1 MNRRRKHWLAL
12 TIAGAL
18 MGMSLHGS
26 VHAAQSDGEEA
37 SHQLSE
43 TVVEAERSRL
53 AGGLVERK
61 ENIGLLGSKDIMET
75 PFQAM
80 TFGKKA
86 LEQFS
91 VPDRTILD
99 TLSLSPAVRVGQGA
113 TDSSVTIRGLSS
125 NGNKWYINGV
135 PGMAHQKDMTANF
148 VESVTV
154 IAGPALGVRGTTA
167 GWQENAGG
175 VVDMISKK
183 ASAKGDREA
192 RLSFSGKSYVS
203 QAVDVG
209 ERFGKNKEWGARF
222 NIMQGQGTLSVD
234 HARMWKWGVYLNLD
248 HKTDTSMT
256 NLLMGYDY
264 TRQRGD
270 GNSLSIP
277 SSIKSLPKAPNGSVN
292 FSPSWAEDTYNDWT
306 FILNHEQK
314 INEHAKA
321 FLNAGYHKE
330 NYTSWIQGYNRR
342 LLNMDGDYDPVIAA
356 GYGTGYSQW
365 PVAHST
371 KYIGIGVRGDFKL
384 GEWKSDYVL
393 NLDKMWFHREVIG
406 NYGSDPNDFYAP
418 APGNIY
424 HSNSTPSPGNF
435 PKHTLK
441 TQYNLQMLGWH
452 VVDTFTAPGDKLG
465 ITLGMHGHRGI
476 RARNYA
482 GSSASEIDA
491 SATCPTFAV
500 TYQFTPQFM
509 MYANHSESFDEGTV
523 VGSGYANRGETIPP
537 AKTKQ
542 NEIGVKYQSKGFL
555 QTLSYYK
562 MRKQGTNDVYRGT
575 LRYLEL
581 DKEQKYSGV
590 EYSAVGK
597 IAPQLDMV
605 LALNW
610 LQAKQTNGSAVLGLP
625 TWSGTAALVYK
636 PTDVLSVVGRLNY
649 SGEAR
654 IRHTDPLDVPSFA
667 TFDLGVNYKTRVSG
681 EDVTISLMC
690 NNLFNKSYWY
700 SSGGSGSIYLGMP
713 RTISLSASCS
723 F

>member
-1 MNRRRKHWLAL
+1 MGKQRKNWLAL
-12 TIAGAL
+12 AIVGAL
-18 MGMSLHGS
+18 TGMSLHGS
-26 VHAAQSDGEEA
+26 VHAAEADGEETA
-37 SHQLSE
+37 HELSE
-43 TVVEAERSRL
+43 TVVEAGRAKL
-53 AGGLVERK
+53 AGGLVERR
-61 ENIGLLGSKDIMET
+61 ENIGLLGSKDVMET

-113 TDSSVTIRGLSS
+113 TDSNVTIRGLSS

-148 VESVTV
+148 IDSVTV

-192 RLSFSGKSYVS
+192 KLSFHGKSYVS
-203 QAVDVG
+203 QSVDLG
-209 ERFGKNKEWGARF
+209 ERFGKDKEWGARF
-222 NIMQGQGTLSVD
+222 NVLQGQGTLSVD

-248 HKTDTSMT
+248 HKTANSTT

-270 GNSLSIP
+270 GNSLSVAKTL
-277 SSIKSLPKAPNGSVN
+277 KSLPKAPSGSVN
-292 FSPSWAEDTYNDWT
+292 FSPDWAEDTYNDWT

-314 INEHAKA
+314 LSEHAKA

-330 NYTSWIQGYNRR
+330 NYTSWIQGYGRT
-342 LLNMDGDYDPVIAA
+342 LLNLDGDYASLRSSR
-356 GYGTGYSQW
+356 YGSGYSQW
-365 PVAHST
+365 PVAHET
-371 KYIGIGVRGDFKL
+371 KYIGIGVKGDFKL
-384 GEWKSDYVL
+384 GEWKSGYVL
-393 NLDKMWFHREVIG
+393 SLDKMWFHREVIG

-441 TQYNLQMLGWH
+441 TQYKLQMLGWH
-452 VVDTFTAPGDKLG
+452 IVDTFTAPGDKLG

-523 VGSGYANRGETIPP
+523 VGSGYANMGETIPP

-542 NEIGVKYQSKGFL
+542 NEVGVKYQSKGLL
-555 QTLSYYK
+555 QTLSYYN
-562 MRKQGTNDVYRGT
+562 MRKQGTNDVLRGG
-575 LRYLEL
+575 LKYLEI

-597 IAPQLDMV
+597 ISPQLDMI

-610 LQAKQTNGSAVLGLP
+610 LQAEQTDGNSVLGLP
-625 TWSGTAALVYK
+625 KWAGTAALVYK
-636 PTDVLSVVGRLNY
+636 PTEDFSVIGRLNY
-649 SGEAR
+649 SAKAR
-654 IRHTDPLDVPSFA
+654 IRHSDPLDVPA
-667 TFDLGVNYKTRVSG
+667 YTTFDLGLNYKTKISSK
-681 EDVTISLMC
+681 DVTFSLMC
-690 NNLFNKSYWY
+690 SNLFDKRYWY
-700 SSGGSGSIYLGMP
+700 ASGSSIAPGMP
-713 RTISLSASCS
+713 RTISLAASCN

>member
-1 MNRRRKHWLAL
+1 MGKQRKNWLAL
-12 TIAGAL
+12 AIVGAL
-18 MGMSLHGS
+18 TGMSLHGS
-26 VHAAQSDGEEA
+26 VHAAEADGEETA
-37 SHQLSE
+37 HELSE
-43 TVVEAERSRL
+43 TVVEAGRAKL
-53 AGGLVERK
+53 AGGLVERR
-61 ENIGLLGSKDIMET
+61 ENIGLLGSKDVMET

-113 TDSSVTIRGLSS
+113 TDSNVTIRGLSS

-148 VESVTV
+148 IDSVTV

-192 RLSFSGKSYVS
+192 KLSFHGKSYVS
-203 QAVDVG
+203 QSVDLG
-209 ERFGKNKEWGARF
+209 ERFGKDKEWGARF
-222 NIMQGQGTLSVD
+222 NVLQGQGTLSVD

-248 HKTDTSMT
+248 HKTANSTT

-270 GNSLSIP
+270 GNSLSVAKTL
-277 SSIKSLPKAPNGSVN
+277 KSLPKAPSGSVN
-292 FSPSWAEDTYNDWT
+292 FSPDWAEDTYNDWT

-314 INEHAKA
+314 LSEHAKA

-330 NYTSWIQGYNRR
+330 NYTSWIQGYGRT
-342 LLNMDGDYDPVIAA
+342 LLNLDGDYASLRSSR
-356 GYGTGYSQW
+356 YGSGYSQW
-365 PVAHST
+365 PVAHET
-371 KYIGIGVRGDFKL
+371 KYIGIGVKGDFKL

-393 NLDKMWFHREVIG
+393 SLDKMWFHREVIG

-441 TQYNLQMLGWH
+441 TQYKLQMLGWH
-452 VVDTFTAPGDKLG
+452 IVDTFTAPGDKLG

-523 VGSGYANRGETIPP
+523 VGSGYANMGETIPP

-542 NEIGVKYQSKGFL
+542 NEVGVKYQSKGLL
-555 QTLSYYK
+555 QTLSYYN
-562 MRKQGTNDVYRGT
+562 MRKQGTNDVLRGG
-575 LRYLEL
+575 LKYLEI

-597 IAPQLDMV
+597 ISPQLDMI

-610 LQAKQTNGSAVLGLP
+610 LQAEQTDGNSVLGLP
-625 TWSGTAALVYK
+625 KWAGTAALVYK
-636 PTDVLSVVGRLNY
+636 PTEDFSVIGRLNY
-649 SGEAR
+649 SAKAR
-654 IRHTDPLDVPSFA
+654 IRHSDPLDVPA
-667 TFDLGVNYKTRVSG
+667 YTTFDLGLNYKTKISSK
-681 EDVTISLMC
+681 DVTFSLMC
-690 NNLFNKSYWY
+690 SNLFDKRYWY
-700 SSGGSGSIYLGMP
+700 ASGSSIAPGMP

>member
-1 MNRRRKHWLAL
+1 MGKQRRNWLAL
-12 TIAGAL
+12 AIVGAL
-18 MGMSLHGS
+18 TGMSLHGS
-26 VHAAQSDGEEA
+26 VHAAEADGEETA
-37 SHQLSE
+37 HELSE
-43 TVVEAERSRL
+43 TVVEAGRAKL
-53 AGGLVERK
+53 AGGLVERR
-61 ENIGLLGSKDIMET
+61 ENIGLLGSKDVMET

-113 TDSSVTIRGLSS
+113 TDSNVTIRGLSS

-148 VESVTV
+148 IDSVTV

-183 ASAKGDREA
+183 ASAEGDREA
-192 RLSFSGKSYVS
+192 KLSFHGKSYVS
-203 QAVDVG
+203 QSVDLG
-209 ERFGKNKEWGARF
+209 ERFGENKEWGVRF
-222 NIMQGQGTLSVD
+222 NVLQGQGTLSVD

-248 HKTDTSMT
+248 HKTANSTT

-270 GNSLSIP
+270 GNSLSVAKTL
-277 SSIKSLPKAPNGSVN
+277 KSLPKAPSGSVN
-292 FSPSWAEDTYNDWT
+292 FSPDWAEDTYNDWT

-314 INEHAKA
+314 LSEHAKA

-330 NYTSWIQGYNRR
+330 NYTSWIQGYGRT
-342 LLNMDGDYDPVIAA
+342 LLNMDGDYASRAPS
-356 GYGTGYSQW
+356 GWGSGYSQW
-365 PVAHST
+365 PVAHET
-371 KYIGIGVRGDFKL
+371 KYIGIGVKGDFKL

-393 NLDKMWFHREVIG
+393 SLDKMWFRREVIG
-406 NYGSDPNDFYAP
+406 NYGSDPSDVYIP

-424 HSNSTPSPGNF
+424 RSNSTPLNARF

-452 VVDTFTAPGDKLG
+452 IVDTFTAPGDKLG
-465 ITLGMHGHRGI
+465 VTLGLHGHRGI

-523 VGSGYANRGETIPP
+523 VGSSYANRGETIPP

-542 NEIGVKYQSKGFL
+542 NEVGVKYQSKGLL
-555 QTLSYYK
+555 QTLSYYN
-562 MRKQGTNDVYRGT
+562 MRKQGTNDVLRGG
-575 LRYLEL
+575 LKYLEI

-597 IAPQLDMV
+597 VSPQLDMI

-610 LQAKQTNGSAVLGLP
+610 LQAEQTDGNSVLGLP
-625 TWSGTAALVYK
+625 KWAGTAALVYK
-636 PTDVLSVVGRLNY
+636 PTEDLSVIGRLNY
-649 SGEAR
+649 SAKAR
-654 IRHTDPLDVPSFA
+654 IRHSDPLDVPA
-667 TFDLGVNYKTRVSG
+667 YTTFDLGLNYKTKISSK
-681 EDVTISLMC
+681 DVTFSLMC
-690 NNLFNKSYWY
+690 SNLFDKRYWY
-700 SSGGSGSIYLGMP
+700 ASGSSIALGMP
-713 RTISLSASCS
+713 RTVSLSASCD

>member
-1 MNRRRKHWLAL
+1 
-12 TIAGAL
+12 
-18 MGMSLHGS
+18 
-26 VHAAQSDGEEA
+26 
-37 SHQLSE
+37 
-43 TVVEAERSRL
+43 
-53 AGGLVERK
+53 
-61 ENIGLLGSKDIMET
+61 MET

-86 LEQFS
+86 LEQFN

-99 TLSLSPAVRVGQGA
+99 ALSLSPAVRVGTGA
-113 TDSSVTIRGLSS
+113 MDSSVMLRGLPS
-125 NGNKWYINGV
+125 NGNQWYINGV

-148 VESVTV
+148 VDSVTV

-192 RLSFSGKSYVS
+192 KVSFSGKSYVS
-203 QAVDVG
+203 QSVDLG
-209 ERFGKNKEWGARF
+209 ERFGKEKEWGARF
-222 NIMQGQGTLSVD
+222 NVLQGQGTLSVD

-248 HKTDTSMT
+248 HKTANSTT

-264 TRQRGD
+264 TRQRG
-270 GNSLSIP
+270 GTNSLRIP
-277 SSIKSLPKAPNGSVN
+277 DSIKSLPTPPDGSVN

-314 INEHAKA
+314 ISEHAKA

-330 NYTSWIQGYNRR
+330 NYTSWIQGYSRS
-342 LLNMDGDYDPVIAA
+342 LLNSQGEYGPVTAA

-365 PVAHST
+365 PVAHET
-371 KYIGIGVRGDFKL
+371 KYIGIGFKGDFKL
-384 GEWKSDYVL
+384 GGWKSDYVL
-393 NLDKMWFHREVIG
+393 SLDKMWFRREAIG
-406 NYGSDPNDFYAP
+406 NYGSDPSDVYIP

-424 HSNSTPSPGNF
+424 HSNSTPLNARF
-435 PKHTLK
+435 PKHSLK
-441 TQYNLQMLGWH
+441 TRYNLQMLGWH
-452 VVDTFTAPGDKLG
+452 IVDTLTSPNDKLG
-465 ITLGMHGHRGI
+465 ITLGLHGHHGI

-482 GSSASEIDA
+482 GSSDSKIDA
-491 SATCPTFAV
+491 RATCPTFAV
-500 TYQFTPQFM
+500 TYRFTPQFM

-523 VGSGYANRGETIPP
+523 VDSRYANMGETIPP

-542 NEIGVKYQSKGFL
+542 NEVGIKYQSKGLL

-562 MRKQGTNDVYRGT
+562 MRKQGTNDVLRGG
-575 LRYLEL
+575 LKYLEI

-597 IAPQLDMV
+597 ISPQFDMIF
-605 LALNW
+605 ALNW
-610 LQAKQTNGSAVLGLP
+610 LQAEQTDGNSVLGLP
-625 TWSGTAALVYK
+625 KWAGTAALVYK
-636 PTDVLSVVGRLNY
+636 PTEDLSVIGRLNY
-649 SGEAR
+649 SAKAR
-654 IRHTDPLDVPSFA
+654 IRHSDPLDVPA
-667 TFDLGVNYKTRVSG
+667 YTIFDLGLNYKTKISG
-681 EDVTISLMC
+681 EDVTFSLMC
-690 NNLFNKSYWY
+690 TNLFNKRYWY
-700 SSGGSGSIYLGMP
+700 ASGSSIALGMP

>member
-1 MNRRRKHWLAL
+1 
-12 TIAGAL
+12 
-18 MGMSLHGS
+18 MSLHGS
-26 VHAAQSDGEEA
+26 VHAAEAEGERT
-37 SHQLSE
+37 SHELSE
-43 TVVEAERSRL
+43 TVVEAGRAKL

-61 ENIGLLGSKDIMET
+61 ENIGLLGSKDVMET

-99 TLSLSPAVRVGQGA
+99 ALSLSPAVRVGIGA
-113 TDSSVTIRGLSS
+113 MDSSVMLRGLPS
-125 NGNKWYINGV
+125 NGNQWYINGV
-135 PGMAHQKDMTANF
+135 PGMAHQKDMTSNF
-148 VESVTV
+148 VDSVTV

-183 ASAKGDREA
+183 ASARGDREA
-192 RLSFSGKSYVS
+192 KVSFSGKSYVS
-203 QAVDVG
+203 QSVDLG
-209 ERFGKNKEWGARF
+209 ERFGKEKEWGARF
-222 NIMQGQGTLSVD
+222 NVLQGQGTLSVD

-248 HKTDTSMT
+248 HKTANNTT

-264 TRQRGD
+264 TRQRG
-270 GNSLSIP
+270 GTNSLRIP
-277 SSIKSLPKAPNGSVN
+277 ASIKSLPTPPDGSVN

-314 INEHAKA
+314 ISEHAKA

-330 NYTSWIQGYNRR
+330 NYTSWIQGYSRS
-342 LLNMDGDYDPVIAA
+342 LLNSQGDYGPVTAA

-365 PVAHST
+365 PVAHET
-371 KYIGIGVRGDFKL
+371 KYIGIGVKGDFKL
-384 GEWKSDYVL
+384 GGWKSDYVL
-393 NLDKMWFHREVIG
+393 SLDKMWFRREVIG
-406 NYGSDPNDFYAP
+406 NYGSDPSDVYIP

-424 HSNSTPSPGNF
+424 HSNSTPLNVRF
-435 PKHTLK
+435 PKHSLK

-452 VVDTFTAPGDKLG
+452 IVDTFTAPDDKLG
-465 ITLGMHGHRGI
+465 ITLGLHGHRGI

-500 TYQFTPQFM
+500 TYRFTPQFM

-523 VGSGYANRGETIPP
+523 VGSSYANAGETIPP

-542 NEIGVKYQSKGFL
+542 NEVGVKYQSKGLL
-555 QTLSYYK
+555 QTLSYYN
-562 MRKQGTNDVYRGT
+562 MRKQGTNGVFRNGLT
-575 LRYLEL
+575 YLEI

-597 IAPQLDMV
+597 ISPQMDMI

-610 LQAKQTNGSAVLGLP
+610 LQGTQTDGKPVLSIP
-625 TWSGTAALVYK
+625 KWAGTAALVYK
-636 PTDVLSVVGRLNY
+636 PTDAFSVVGRVNY
-649 SGEAR
+649 SSSAR
-654 IRHTDPLDVPSFA
+654 IRHAAPLDVSA
-667 TFDLGVNYKTRVSG
+667 YTTFDFGLNYKAKISNN
-681 EDVTISLMC
+681 DVMFSLMC
-690 NNLFNKSYWY
+690 NNIFNKKYWN
-700 SSGGSGSIYLGMP
+700 SVGGTGFSAGGSIYPGMP